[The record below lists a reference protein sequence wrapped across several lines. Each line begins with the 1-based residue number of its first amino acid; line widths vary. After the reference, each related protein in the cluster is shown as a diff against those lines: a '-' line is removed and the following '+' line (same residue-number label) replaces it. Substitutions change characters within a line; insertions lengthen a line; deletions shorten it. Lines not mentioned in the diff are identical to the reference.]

1 MRPQLVP
8 VYRRG
13 IALLFVFVFFA
24 GEVSAIAQRSPPRG
38 NPTFRPG
45 PRYTTPSPT
54 RKRVPVTRT
63 SPITRNAPLGGLRG
77 GMSPGY
83 TRSSNTF
90 SYNGISA
97 PIRGY
102 GGFHSSYYWGAPRWY
117 YWTPFHPA
125 WYYSPPIYSNG
136 YYQPGGF
143 SIFRSLLSVILFLLL
158 IGLIVR
164 LFTGGRRNGGSQYVT
179 YH

>member
-1 MRPQLVP
+1 
-8 VYRRG
+8 
-13 IALLFVFVFFA
+13 
-24 GEVSAIAQRSPPRG
+24 
-38 NPTFRPG
+38 
-45 PRYTTPSPT
+45 
-54 RKRVPVTRT
+54 
-63 SPITRNAPLGGLRG
+63 
-77 GMSPGY
+77 MSPGY

-102 GGFHSSYYWGAPRWY
+102 GGFHASYYWGAPHWY

-143 SIFRSLLSVILFLLL
+143 SIFRSLLSVILFLLF

-164 LFTGGRRNGGSQYVT
+164 HFTGGRRSGGSQYVT